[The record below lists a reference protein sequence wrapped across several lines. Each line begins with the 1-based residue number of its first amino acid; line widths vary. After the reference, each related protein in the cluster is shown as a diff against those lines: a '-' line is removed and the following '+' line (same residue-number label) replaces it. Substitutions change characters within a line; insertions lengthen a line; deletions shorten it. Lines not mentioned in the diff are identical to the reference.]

1 MTINPSIIN
10 VILENMIIAQREQVM
25 DKKQFTL
32 LMVKSVISE
41 EAYMRYQPI
50 IEIIIDALK
59 SLSKTN
65 VLQNLKN
72 KKYKCINI

>member
-10 VILENMIIAQREQVM
+10 IILENMIIAQREQVM

-41 EAYMRYQPI
+41 ESYIKYQPI

-59 SLSKTN
+59 ALSKTN

-72 KKYKCINI
+72 KKCKCINI